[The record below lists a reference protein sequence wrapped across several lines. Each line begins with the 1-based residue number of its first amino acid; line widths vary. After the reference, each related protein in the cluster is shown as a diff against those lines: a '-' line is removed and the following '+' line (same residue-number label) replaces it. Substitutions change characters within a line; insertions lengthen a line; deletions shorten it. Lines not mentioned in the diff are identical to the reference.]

1 MQFITRAR
9 VALITAGV
17 MLAVPAAGM
26 AAPHKKSAR
35 KAPKVSAHRAPKLSA
50 NYAAWSHVALC
61 EEGGWVVGGYNYPDS
76 LGIDRTNYL
85 RFGGR
90 PQPPGPVSLE
100 NRVLQIRVA
109 ERLRA
114 RYHISIPDQGGCGAW

>member
-9 VALITAGV
+9 VALITAGI
-17 MLAVPAAGM
+17 MLAVPAAGV
-26 AAPHKKSAR
+26 AAPHKRSAR
-35 KAPKVSAHRAPKLSA
+35 RAPKLSA
-50 NYAAWSHVALC
+50 DYAAWSHVALC
-61 EEGGWVVGGYNYPDS
+61 EEGGWTVAGYDYPDS

-85 RFGGR
+85 RFGGT

-100 NRVLQIRVA
+100 KRLLQIRVA

-114 RYHISIPDQGGCGAW
+114 RYHVPIPDQGGCGAW